1 MAHDVIVI
9 GGGIG
14 GAALATG
21 LARDGVDVLVLEATD
36 VFADRVRGESMQPWG
51 VHEAQRLAVAD
62 TLVDA
67 GAHTT
72 SVWARYAEGDVQPRE
87 IPVGLMVAGV
97 AGTLNLHHPTAC
109 QALLDAAE
117 SAGATVHRGVR
128 DVEVEPG
135 ARPVVRWGAASGEQT
150 SSRATVVVGA
160 DGRASAVRRC
170 AGIRLDEQQ
179 AMGFIAGL
187 LLDDVALSPDRD
199 IVAEHERGL
208 FLLFHQM
215 GGRARAYH
223 VVGPSDRARYA
234 GADGTSR
241 FVADAA
247 TSGVPGLEALATAR
261 PAGPT
266 AAFPGTDTWT
276 ERPYADGVVLIG
288 DAAGH
293 NDPTAGCG
301 LSIAMRDARIVRDLI
316 VAGASMADDF
326 TPYGSERVERM
337 RRLRLVADLVNVAS
351 VEPAP
356 NRSARRKLFAQSMEA
371 FDAQIFPVMLGMF
384 AGPETIPDHLVD
396 DAVLDRIRS
405 A

>member
-1 MAHDVIVI
+1 MTHDVIVI

-21 LARDGVDVLVLEATD
+21 LARDGVDVLVLEATE
-36 VFADRVRGESMQPWG
+36 VYTDRVRGESMQPWG

-62 TLVDA
+62 ALVDA
-67 GAHTT
+67 GGHTT
-72 SVWARYAEGDVQPRE
+72 AVWARYADGDERPRE
-87 IPVGLMVAGV
+87 IPVGSMVAGV

-109 QALLDAAE
+109 QALLDAAVL
-117 SAGATVHRGVR
+117 AGATVHRGIR
-128 DVEVEPG
+128 GVEVELG
-135 ARPVVRWGAASGEQT
+135 SQPVVHWRPASGT
-150 SSRATVVVGA
+150 RVSSRANVVVGA
-160 DGRASAVRRC
+160 DGRASVVRRS
-170 AGIRLDEQQ
+170 AGIRLHEQR

-187 LLDDVALSPDRD
+187 LFDHVEIAPGRD

-208 FLLFHQM
+208 FLLFHQ
-215 GGRARAYH
+215 GAGRARAYH
-223 VVGPSDRARYA
+223 VVGPSDRARYC
-234 GADGTSR
+234 GADGPSR
-241 FVADAA
+241 FISDAA
-247 TSGVPGLEALATAR
+247 AMGAAGLDALATAR

-276 ERPYADGVVLIG
+276 DRPYADGVVLVG

-301 LSIAMRDARIVRDLI
+301 LSIALRDARIVRELI
-316 VAGASMADDF
+316 VAGANTAEHF
-326 TPYGSERVERM
+326 APYGIERFERM

-351 VEPAP
+351 VEEAP
-356 NRSARRKLFAQSMEA
+356 NRSARRTLFAKSMEA

-396 DAVLDRIRS
+396 DAVLHRVRS